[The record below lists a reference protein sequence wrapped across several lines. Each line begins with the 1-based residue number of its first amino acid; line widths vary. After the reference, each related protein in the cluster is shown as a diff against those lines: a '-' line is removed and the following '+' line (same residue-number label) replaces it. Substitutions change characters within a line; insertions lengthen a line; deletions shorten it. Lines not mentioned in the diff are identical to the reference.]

1 MIYDDKYD
9 LQAYLDA
16 VEELPESERAPY
28 LNAYTK
34 YLYVYALKN
43 QGYSLADIEN
53 KLLRLKR
60 NSKSDGLVETIND
73 FYVELSSDKNGTQ
86 ELDDL
91 MLEIDRLS
99 TLHGSYATKL
109 RELRYMM
116 ALFGVQH
123 NLDCYMFDSN
133 EQVFDDYYHRLLL
146 SKSKGR
152 GR

>member
-34 YLYVYALKN
+34 HLYVYALKS

-99 TLHGSYATKL
+99 TLHGSY
-109 RELRYMM
+109 MM